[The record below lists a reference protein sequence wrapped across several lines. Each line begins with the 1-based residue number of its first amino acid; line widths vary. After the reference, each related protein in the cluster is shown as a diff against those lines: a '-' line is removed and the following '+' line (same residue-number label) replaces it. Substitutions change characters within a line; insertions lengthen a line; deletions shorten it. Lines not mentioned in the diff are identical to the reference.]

1 MWSVSENVNAAI
13 DHSQTKSFILPVRYG
28 ARVVNVNIWKKN
40 GKRKI
45 CTLRYKL
52 LRSDAKPPVKATEG
66 SAGFDLFAAE
76 ACCIPS
82 SEVGLIK
89 TGLALACPNGTYG
102 TISDRSSIACRHNL
116 HVLAGVI
123 DSDYRG
129 EIKIVMHNFGNKPM
143 YVGMHMKV
151 AQIVIHKIV
160 NILDIIECKEGLNLT
175 SRGENGFG
183 SSGTD

>member
-1 MWSVSENVNAAI
+1 MENETSAQ
-13 DHSQTKSFILPVRYG
+13 S
-28 ARVVNVNIWKKN
+28 
-40 GKRKI
+40 
-45 CTLRYKL
+45 TLRYKL
-52 LRSDAKPPVKATEG
+52 LRSDAKPPMKATEG

-102 TISDRSSIACRHNL
+102 KISDRSSIACRHNL

-151 AQIVIHKIV
+151 AQIIIHKIV
-160 NILDIIECKEGLNLT
+160 NILDIIECKEEFDLT